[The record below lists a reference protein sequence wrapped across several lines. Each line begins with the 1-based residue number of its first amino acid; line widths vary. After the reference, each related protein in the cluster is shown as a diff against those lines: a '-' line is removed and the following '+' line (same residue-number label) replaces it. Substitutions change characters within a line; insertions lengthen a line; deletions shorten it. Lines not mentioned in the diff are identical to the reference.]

1 MVLKMDMEK
10 AFDRMEWNYILAIL
24 IKLGFHSSWVN
35 WIKICISSPSFSILI
50 NGSPFGH
57 FSPARGF
64 RQGDPLSPFL
74 FILGSEVL
82 SRLLF
87 KEEAAGCLKGLK
99 IARRCPAISHL
110 LFADDLLIFGRASI
124 SEAACIKA
132 CLAKYSTWS
141 GQSINANKSSI
152 FFSKIP
158 PTPLPP
164 PFYLS
169 SLTFAIPQI
178 SLSWSPNS
186 VWPFLIRWVS
196 KHSRKSAR

>member
-1 MVLKMDMEK
+1 
-10 AFDRMEWNYILAIL
+10 MEWNYILAIL
-24 IKLGFHSSWVN
+24 TKLGFHSSWVN
-35 WIKICISSPSFSILI
+35 WIRICISSPSFSILI

-87 KEEAAGCLKGLK
+87 KEEAAGRLKGLK

-124 SEAACIKA
+124 SEAACINT

-152 FFSKIP
+152 SLAKIP

-164 PFYLS
+164 PFNY
-169 SLTFAIPQI
+169 IPLHMQSPSI
-178 SLSWSPNS
+178 PFILASLSCLVIHYLVVFKAFW
-186 VWPFLIRWVS
+186 
-196 KHSRKSAR
+196 KKCKAK